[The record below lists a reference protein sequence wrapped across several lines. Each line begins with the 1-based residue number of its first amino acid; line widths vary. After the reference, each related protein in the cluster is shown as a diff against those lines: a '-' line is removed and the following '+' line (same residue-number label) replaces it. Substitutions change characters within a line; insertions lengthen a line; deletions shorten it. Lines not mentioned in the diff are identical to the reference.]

1 MFSGLFQPSG
11 AAERLCVSATN
22 RFSHTHHNEL
32 GRLGEDLLPQFE
44 SGRGGEQ
51 VDALLVQ
58 VARLRVDIRSPEE
71 EFLLAVSEDVMSN
84 QVVQQNLTDSNEVQL
99 IEVETN

>member
-1 MFSGLFQPSG
+1 M
-11 AAERLCVSATN
+11 
-22 RFSHTHHNEL
+22 
-32 GRLGEDLLPQFE
+32 
-44 SGRGGEQ
+44 
-51 VDALLVQ
+51 Q

-71 EFLLAVSEDVMSN
+71 EFFLAVSEDVMSN

>member
-1 MFSGLFQPSG
+1 MNNLFP
-11 AAERLCVSATN
+11 
-22 RFSHTHHNEL
+22 THHNKL

-71 EFLLAVSEDVMSN
+71 EFFFWQSVKMLCQIKWFN
-84 QVVQQNLTDSNEVQL
+84 K
-99 IEVETN
+99 I